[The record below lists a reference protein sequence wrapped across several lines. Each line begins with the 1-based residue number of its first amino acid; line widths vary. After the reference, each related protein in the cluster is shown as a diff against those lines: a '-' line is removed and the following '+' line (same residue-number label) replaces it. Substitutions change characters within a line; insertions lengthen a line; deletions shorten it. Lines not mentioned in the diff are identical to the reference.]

1 MKEKWDDRYS
11 TKEFA
16 YGKEPNN
23 YLKQQLIKIP
33 AECDRGIASTIS

>member
-16 YGKEPNN
+16 LAKNPTTILNSN
-23 YLKQQLIKIP
+23 SLKFP
-33 AECDRGIASTIS
+33 AACDRGIASTIS